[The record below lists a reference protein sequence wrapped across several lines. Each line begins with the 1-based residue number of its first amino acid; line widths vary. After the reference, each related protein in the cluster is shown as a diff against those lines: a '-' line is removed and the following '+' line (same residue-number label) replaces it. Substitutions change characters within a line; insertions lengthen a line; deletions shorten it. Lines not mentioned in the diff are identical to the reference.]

1 MDSRIEH
8 KLMTRLQ
15 RASKEYELFAPN
27 DRIMVCMS
35 GGKDS
40 YALLH
45 LLNGLK
51 ERLPWPIS
59 LVAVNLDQGHP
70 GFPKDV
76 LPRYF
81 EEHGYEYRIVERDT
95 LSIVKEKTPEG
106 KTFCALCS
114 RFRRGILYRTAKEL
128 GATKIALGHHLD
140 DVIQTAMLNL
150 LYGGKLSA
158 MPPKLLSDDGENVII
173 RPLIQCPED
182 WIIQLAEELEFP
194 IIPCNLCGSQDN
206 LKRQQVKRMIN
217 ELHAENSFVKTS
229 MFAALGNV
237 YPSHLLDTRLYD
249 ALDVERD
256 RPNEPELAFAEEG
269 NQQPAE

>member
-40 YALLH
+40 YAMLH
-45 LLNGLK
+45 LLNALK
-51 ERLPWPIS
+51 QRLPWPIS

-95 LSIVKEKTPEG
+95 LSLVKEKTPAG

-114 RFRRGILYRTAKEL
+114 RFRRGILYRTANEL

-140 DVIQTAMLNL
+140 DVIETAMLNL

-206 LKRQQVKRMIN
+206 LKRQQVKKMIG

-256 RPNEPELAFAEEG
+256 RPGEPEISFAEEG
-269 NQQPAE
+269 IQQPAE